1 MSLEIDPI
9 VKRAVADAVVE
20 RAATELRKL
29 MVEVAQA
36 LDPFPKFMDLDTIQ
50 ALEIDP
56 SGASD
61 PERGCVVVCPDGQL
75 YDLTLRMIPG
85 AGDNGDTDQ
94 VEEFKSMELSDG
106 DYVAYAHAAI
116 REMTRILLEREDSP

>member
-56 SGASD
+56 SGAPD